1 MTSPPPP
8 LEKQLVRELESWIFR
23 TELRNI
29 FPRSIGGCRALPVN
43 EYLMHATSQ
52 TRTHR
57 TFRLRNDR
65 SMQQRWKRRG
75 RVWRRTMEPLQQ
87 PDVEHIMDAG
97 AWRQG
102 ETDRD
107 VVDQLGDAVGPEE
120 TWLELAGDRLGK

>member
-1 MTSPPPP
+1 
-8 LEKQLVRELESWIFR
+8 
-23 TELRNI
+23 
-29 FPRSIGGCRALPVN
+29 VN

-57 TFRLRNDR
+57 AFRLRNDR

-75 RVWRRTMEPLQQ
+75 RVWRRTMELLQQ

-102 ETDRD
+102 ETDGD
-107 VVDQLGDAVGPEE
+107 VVDQFGDAVGPEE
-120 TWLELAGDRLGK
+120 TWPELAGDRLGK